1 LSDGRANTEESAM
14 SDQSLHSD
22 LAFMRAVADDRGPMP
37 RTIGEHM
44 LVPGLVF
51 GANFA
56 LIWAA
61 QAGLFTAPGWFNGL
75 AWAPGAV
82 IYLLCW
88 PVLWK
93 RAQGSAIGPAARAF
107 AAVWCAVAVMTLAFV
122 GFMVVASY
130 ANQKP
135 YFETWPASAF
145 ILYGGAW
152 AALAV
157 VRRSWGW
164 AAVAAGSFATAIAA
178 AAVLLHPAAYL
189 IMAIGLVLVV
199 ALPGL
204 AIIRRAAR

>member
-1 LSDGRANTEESAM
+1 M

-61 QAGLFTAPGWFNGL
+61 QAGLFKAPGWFNYA

-88 PVLWK
+88 LVLWK
-93 RAQGSAIGPAARAF
+93 RAQGAAIGPGARAF
-107 AAVWCAVAVMTLAFV
+107 AAVWCGVAMMTFAFV
-122 GFMVVASY
+122 ALMIVASY
-130 ANQKP
+130 ATRKP

-152 AALAV
+152 ATLAV

-178 AAVLLHPAAYL
+178 AVFLLQPVAYL

-199 ALPGL
+199 AGPGL
-204 AIIRRAAR
+204 AIIRRAGR